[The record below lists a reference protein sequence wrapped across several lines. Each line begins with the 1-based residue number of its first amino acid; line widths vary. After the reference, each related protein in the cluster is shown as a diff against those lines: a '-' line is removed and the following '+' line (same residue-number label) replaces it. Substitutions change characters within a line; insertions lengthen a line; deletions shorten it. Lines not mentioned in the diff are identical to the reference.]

1 MPDCLQEFV
10 EQQCMHL
17 SDEDQCV
24 HEAASMVGLEGSAAA
39 VVEVSDITRMHCV
52 AGLALVRISP
62 LRIRTLPQC
71 VPDDSD
77 ALLIYSAKP
86 SRSAF

>member
-17 SDEDQCV
+17 SDEDQRV

-52 AGLALVRISP
+52 AGLAADTHLAAE
-62 LRIRTLPQC
+62 
-71 VPDDSD
+71 D
-77 ALLIYSAKP
+77 ARP
-86 SRSAF
+86 SI